1 MCLTET
7 WQQPDVYSALN
18 EACPPGY
25 SYLEKARCTGR
36 GGGLAVVY
44 RSNFDLSPLAFKC
57 KPPCSFTVLLVYRPP
72 KPNSAFMPEIH
83 DLLTTLCTTSAN
95 IIILGD
101 FNIHV
106 DTPSCHLAAEFLHL
120 LDCLNLTQYVVVP
133 THTRGHTLDLVITNY
148 TLISNLLV
156 FDLGVSDHKAISMKL
171 PILYPLDKPKRQI
184 SFRNLKNINPNS
196 LTFDLQH
203 LSSVNFQTVTDSV
216 NFYNASLSSLLDL
229 HAPVKTGTVTFTL
242 SAPWYTSKL
251 REMKKAGRVLERRF
265 KVSGLTVHKFGNIRR
280 PTQNPSVMHGLV
292 SSPISSKIALET
304 PKDFFSTVNNLLK
317 PQTP

>member
-1 MCLTET
+1 
-7 WQQPDVYSALN
+7 
-18 EACPPGY
+18 
-25 SYLEKARCTGR
+25 
-36 GGGLAVVY
+36 
-44 RSNFDLSPLAFKC
+44 
-57 KPPCSFTVLLVYRPP
+57 
-72 KPNSAFMPEIH
+72 MPEIH

-156 FDLGVSDHKAISMKL
+156 FDLGVSDHKAISMEL

-184 SFRNLKNINPNS
+184 SFRN
-196 LTFDLQH
+196 
-203 LSSVNFQTVTDSV
+203 TVTDSV

-242 SAPWYTSKL
+242 LAPWYTSDL
-251 REMKKAGRVLERRF
+251 GEMKKAGRVLERRF